1 MSIDNSAVFEFS
13 EESDID
19 FMKHTFIREKS
30 LSRYNCQYKE
40 VDWFEYSEE
49 EKEAVKKPR
58 RSRTRA
64 SPPKVKDMND
74 EYSRRYFRWLFH
86 NNFRA
91 GDYVVTLTF
100 ANPTNKKQ
108 AQKDFANYIKRLRR
122 LYAKLGLELKYLYVY
137 EGRSKGTRPHFHVV
151 INSGA
156 GVNRDDIERL
166 WKLGLTQ
173 SRRMQPD
180 DGGELCEALCEYMSK
195 EFKRAAK
202 FERSWNCST
211 NLLRPDTVTD
221 DNSVSKKRMRKM
233 QDAAR
238 NDEVKKYVERL
249 YIGWALVSYYIGTNE
264 ITGRPFARFK
274 LVRKKKYR
282 HYVSLYKAV
291 RRKGK
296 SP

>member
-30 LSRYNCQYKE
+30 LSRYNCRYKE

-91 GDYVVTLTF
+91 GDYIVTLTF

>member
-137 EGRSKGTRPHFHVV
+137 EIGRAHV
-151 INSGA
+151 
-156 GVNRDDIERL
+156 
-166 WKLGLTQ
+166 
-173 SRRMQPD
+173 
-180 DGGELCEALCEYMSK
+180 
-195 EFKRAAK
+195 
-202 FERSWNCST
+202 
-211 NLLRPDTVTD
+211 
-221 DNSVSKKRMRKM
+221 
-233 QDAAR
+233 
-238 NDEVKKYVERL
+238 
-249 YIGWALVSYYIGTNE
+249 
-264 ITGRPFARFK
+264 
-274 LVRKKKYR
+274 
-282 HYVSLYKAV
+282 
-291 RRKGK
+291 
-296 SP
+296 

>member
-1 MSIDNSAVFEFS
+1 M
-13 EESDID
+13 
-19 FMKHTFIREKS
+19 
-30 LSRYNCQYKE
+30 
-40 VDWFEYSEE
+40 YSEE

-58 RSRTRA
+58 RSKTRA
-64 SPPKVKDMND
+64 SPPKIKDMND
-74 EYSRRYFRWLFH
+74 EYSRKYFRWLFH
-86 NNFRA
+86 NNFRV

-122 LYAKLGLELKYLYVY
+122 LYAKLGIELKYLYVY

-151 INSGA
+151 LNSGT
-156 GVNRDDIERL
+156 GINRDDIEKL

-173 SRRMQPD
+173 TKMLQPD
-180 DGGELCEALCEYMSK
+180 DGGELCEALCEYLVK
-195 EFKRAAK
+195 EMKQAAK
-202 FERSWNCST
+202 YERSWNCST

-221 DNSVSKKRMRKM
+221 DNSISKKRMRKM

-291 RRKGK
+291 CRKGK

>member
-1 MSIDNSAVFEFS
+1 
-13 EESDID
+13 
-19 FMKHTFIREKS
+19 MKHTFIREKS
-30 LSRYNCQYKE
+30 LSRHNCRYKE
-40 VDWFEYSEE
+40 VDWYEYSEE
-49 EKEAVKKPR
+49 EKEAVRKPR

-74 EYSRRYFRWLFH
+74 EYSRKYFRWLFH

-100 ANPTNKKQ
+100 ADPTNKKQ

-122 LYAKLGLELKYLYVY
+122 LYSKLGLELKYLYVY
-137 EGRSKGTRPHFHVV
+137 EGRNKGTRPHFHVV

-156 GVNRDDIERL
+156 GINRDDIERL

-180 DGGELCEALCEYMSK
+180 DGGGELCEALCEYISK

-211 NLLRPDTVTD
+211 NLLRPDTITD

-264 ITGRPFARFK
+264 ITGRPFARFR

>member
-1 MSIDNSAVFEFS
+1 
-13 EESDID
+13 
-19 FMKHTFIREKS
+19 MKHTFIREKS
-30 LSRYNCQYKE
+30 LSRHNCRYKE
-40 VDWFEYSEE
+40 VDWYEYSEE
-49 EKEAVKKPR
+49 EKEAVRKPR

-74 EYSRRYFRWLFH
+74 EYSRKYFRWLFH

-100 ANPTNKKQ
+100 ANPTYKKQ

-122 LYAKLGLELKYLYVY
+122 LYAKLGLDLKYLYVY

-151 INSGA
+151 INSDA
-156 GVNRDDIERL
+156 GLNRDDIERL

-180 DGGELCEALCEYMSK
+180 DGGELCEALCEYISK

-211 NLLRPDTVTD
+211 NLLRPDTITD

-274 LVRKKKYR
+274 LIRKKKYR